1 MTEVNRRSEIVFL
14 YDIKDG
20 NPNGDPLDENKP
32 RIDEETGINLVT
44 DVRFK
49 RTIRDHL
56 YKFKGKE
63 IFVREISDENGSIQ
77 DAKMRARDFLT
88 IEEPLDSFEAGKS
101 NINENLLND
110 CIDVRLFGGTL
121 PLELKLKKGKDTGS
135 ITHTGPVQF
144 KIGRS
149 MHKVFMKH
157 FRGTGAFAS
166 KEGNSQKT
174 FREEDF
180 LPYSLISF
188 YGIINENAAKDTK
201 LSEEDV
207 GLLLDG
213 MWNGTKNLIS
223 RSKVGQVPRMLLKV
237 NYKEGNYHIGDL
249 NNLLNLKSDLIDEE
263 IRDISQVR
271 IDVQRLVEIL
281 AKNKDK
287 IENIQLCLDGS
298 LVFACGGEET
308 DFEKCLNEVGIKTE
322 KLSM

>member
-149 MHKVFMKH
+149 MYKVFMKH